1 MTNCNFA
8 LQNLT
13 WRYDKDNYQREVE
26 VIITEKQSYKFLTLD
41 QTFVEGRV

>member
-1 MTNCNFA
+1 MKNCNYA

-41 QTFVEGRV
+41 QTFIEWRV